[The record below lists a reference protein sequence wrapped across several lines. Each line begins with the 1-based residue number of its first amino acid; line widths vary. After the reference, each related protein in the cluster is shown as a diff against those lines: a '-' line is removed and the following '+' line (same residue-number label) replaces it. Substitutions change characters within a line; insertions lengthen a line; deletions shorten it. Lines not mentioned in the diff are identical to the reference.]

1 MEEEIKR
8 VAGLPLELQLDSNL
22 ADIQRSSEMVASA
35 RESWLV
41 REQLKRH
48 MPGVLKDFLLKVH
61 ARCC

>member
-22 ADIQRSSEMVASA
+22 ADIQRPAEMIASA

-41 REQLKRH
+41 QEQLQRH
-48 MPGVLKDFLLKVH
+48 MPGLLKDFLLRVH